1 MEVNLASSRSFKK
14 GSLLEY
20 SSRGRRRGIGEE
32 PIAKGSLVRVMV
44 KEVRRANV
52 VVNGDGGA

>member
-1 MEVNLASSRSFKK
+1 MES
-14 GSLLEY
+14 

-52 VVNGDGGA
+52 VVNGDGGAYGSKMAMSDELKSHV